1 MTMDLQKQSLF
12 QIAQEK
18 MGYLGQRTKV
28 LSQNI
33 ANADTPN
40 YRARDLKPVNFQ
52 DELKRTNKSVPM
64 AATQANHL
72 PPVSKP
78 ENFRSMNSRSYESSL
93 SKNGVVLEEQM
104 MKLGETQGDY
114 EATTTLY
121 RKYIDMMKLAVGRPQ

>member
-1 MTMDLQKQSLF
+1 MMDLQKQSLF
-12 QIAQEK
+12 QLAGQK

-28 LSQNI
+28 LAQNI
-33 ANADTPN
+33 ANSDTPN
-40 YRARDLKPVNFQ
+40 YRARDLKPVNFAQ
-52 DELKRTNKSVPM
+52 ELSRTNRTVTM

-78 ENFRSMNSRSYESSL
+78 EAFRSINGRSYETNI

-104 MKLGETQGDY
+104 MKLGETQGEY

-121 RKYIDMMKLAVGRPQ
+121 RKYLDMVKLTLGRQQ

>member
-1 MTMDLQKQSLF
+1 MDLQKQSLF
-12 QIAQEK
+12 QLAGQK

-28 LSQNI
+28 LAQNV

-40 YRARDLKPVNFQ
+40 YRARDLKPVNFAQ
-52 DELKRTNKSVPM
+52 ELSRSNRPVTM

-78 ENFRSMNSRSYESSL
+78 EAFRSINGRSYESNI

-104 MKLGETQGDY
+104 MKLGETQGEY

-121 RKYIDMMKLAVGRPQ
+121 RKYIDMVKLTLGRQQ

>member
-1 MTMDLQKQSLF
+1 MAEQ
-12 QIAQEK
+12 K

-28 LSQNI
+28 LAQNV

-40 YRARDLKPVNFQ
+40 YRARDLKPVNFK
-52 DELKRTNKSVPM
+52 DELGKANRTVHMSV
-64 AATQANHL
+64 TQSGHL

-78 ENFRSMNSRSYESSL
+78 ENFRSVNGRSYESNI
-93 SKNGVVLEEQM
+93 SKNSVVLEEQM

-121 RKYIDMMKLAVGRPQ
+121 RKYVDMMKLAVGRSQ